1 MNIPLAAVLTLE
13 ARQGPENGVT
23 SESNEQLPNAGP
35 VSNRK
40 LLWRLL
46 ALGLRYRWRC
56 ATVIVL
62 HGLLVAFNVSAL
74 GMTGVGIDFLRH
86 EVTPGSDPPRWPFG
100 FAPPSDWS
108 PMLVVV
114 VIATAVLGIAILNA
128 AIRYGAAVYSAE
140 LSQQILT
147 RLRGEV
153 YDKLQR
159 LSFHFFDANESSS
172 LINRAAGDVNGVR
185 TFVDGVIIRVL
196 TVTLTLTVYLMY
208 MLNVHV
214 GLTIACLATSPLL
227 WIGAVTFSR
236 IVQPSYRKSSEL
248 VDQAVT
254 TLVENVQGA
263 HVIKGFGREPEET
276 VRFREANE
284 RIRKQ
289 REGIFWQV
297 STFQPVMGGLTQVNM
312 LVLILYGG
320 LLVIRGEIPLGAGLF
335 VMANLLHEFANQ
347 VGNIINIVNTIQ
359 ASLIAGQRV
368 FEVLDAPVQITN
380 QPNAKRLPRARGA
393 VRFANVGFAYKSRQ
407 PVLRNV
413 HLEVAA
419 GECLGI
425 CGETGAGKSTLLS
438 LIARFYDV
446 GSGAVC
452 VDGIDVRE
460 LDVDDLRRNI
470 GIVFQES
477 FLFSNTIAA
486 NIAFGHPEAT
496 AAQIERAARISA
508 AFEFID
514 RLPEK
519 YDTVVGEHGNN
530 LSGGQRQRLAIARA
544 LLLDPPIL
552 LLDDAMASV
561 DPETE
566 HEIQTALEG
575 AMQGRTTFLV
585 ANRLSTLRWAD
596 RILVLHHGRIA
607 QLGTHDELLEQ
618 EGPYRRLAELQFAE

>member
-1 MNIPLAAVLTLE
+1 M
-13 ARQGPENGVT
+13 T
-23 SESNEQLPNAGP
+23 SPTSEQLPTAAQ
-35 VSNRK
+35 VSNRQ

-62 HGLLVAFNVSAL
+62 HALLVVFNVSAL
-74 GMTGVGIDFLRH
+74 GMTGLGIDFLRH
-86 EVTPGSDPPRWPFG
+86 EVTPSSVPPRWPFG
-100 FAPPSDWS
+100 FAPPADW
-108 PMLVVV
+108 PPLLVIV
-114 VIATAVLGIAILNA
+114 VIAAAVLGIALLNA
-128 AIRYGAAVYSAE
+128 GIRYAAAVYAAD
-140 LSQQILT
+140 LSQRILT

-196 TVTLTLTVYLMY
+196 TVTLTLVVYLAY

-214 GLTIACLATSPLL
+214 ELTLACLATSPLL
-227 WIGAVTFSR
+227 WIGAVLFSR
-236 IVQPSYRKSSEL
+236 AVHPSYRKSSEL

-263 HVIKGFGREPEET
+263 HVIKGFGREPEEM

-284 RIRKQ
+284 RIRQQ
-289 REGIFWQV
+289 REGIFWRV
-297 STFQPVMGGLTQVNM
+297 STFQPIMGGLTQVNM

-320 LLVIRGEIPLGAGLF
+320 WLVVHGQIPLGAGLF

-368 FEVLDAPVQITN
+368 FEVLDAPVQISS
-380 QPNAKRLPRARGA
+380 PASAKRLSRARGA
-393 VRFANVGFAYKSRQ
+393 VRFHNVSFAYKSRQ
-407 PVLRNV
+407 LVLRNIDFAV
-413 HLEVAA
+413 EP
-419 GECLGI
+419 GECLGV

-438 LIARFYDV
+438 LVARFYDV
-446 GSGAVC
+446 DSGAVE
-452 VDGIDVRE
+452 VDAIDVRQ

-496 AAQIERAARISA
+496 AMQIERASRIA
-508 AFEFID
+508 AAHEFVD
-514 RLPEK
+514 RLPEG
-519 YDTVVGEHGNN
+519 YDTLVGEHGSN

-552 LLDDAMASV
+552 LLDDAMAAV

-566 HEIQTALEG
+566 HEIQTALEN
-575 AMQGRTTFLV
+575 AMQGRTTFLI

-596 RILVLHHGRIA
+596 RILVLHHGRIV
-607 QLGTHDELLEQ
+607 QLGTHDELLGQ
-618 EGPYRRLAELQFAE
+618 AGPYQRLAELQFAQ